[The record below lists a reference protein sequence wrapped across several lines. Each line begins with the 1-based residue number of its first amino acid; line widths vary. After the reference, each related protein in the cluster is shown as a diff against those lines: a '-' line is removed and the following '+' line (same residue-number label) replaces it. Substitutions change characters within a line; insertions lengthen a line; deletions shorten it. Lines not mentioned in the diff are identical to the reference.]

1 VPEYRGVLATVAGVS
16 MQRPVDEPSVWVRAA
31 TYSIVFVGLL
41 WLIEI
46 IDATADNSL
55 DQYGVQPRSDEGL
68 VGILFAPVLHG
79 GWGHLSANT
88 LPALVLGFL
97 VLVSGIGRG
106 LAASAIIWLV
116 GGIGVWL
123 VAPDNTIHLGASVLI
138 FGWLVYLMVR
148 GIFSRSAGEIILG
161 MVLFFLYGGLLL
173 GVLPGQPGISWQG
186 HLFGAVGGAV
196 AAASLNDRR
205 ERSVI

>member
-1 VPEYRGVLATVAGVS
+1 MDVVS
-16 MQRPVDEPSVWVRAA
+16 LQQRPVDRPSVWVSAGVQ
-31 TYSIVFVGLL
+31 SVGFVALL
-41 WLIEI
+41 WVLEI
-46 IDATADNSL
+46 VDATTNHRL
-55 DQYGVQPRSDEGL
+55 DDLGITPRSDEGL
-68 VGILFAPVLHG
+68 LGILFAPVLHY

-88 LPALVLGFL
+88 VPALVLFFL

-106 LAASAIIWLV
+106 LAATAIIWLV
-116 GGIGVWL
+116 GGFGVWL
-123 VAPDNTIHLGASVLI
+123 VSPANTVTIGASLLI

-186 HLFGAVGGAV
+186 HLFGAVGGGLAAV
-196 AAASLNDRR
+196 WLNEPKRR
-205 ERSVI
+205 RSVI